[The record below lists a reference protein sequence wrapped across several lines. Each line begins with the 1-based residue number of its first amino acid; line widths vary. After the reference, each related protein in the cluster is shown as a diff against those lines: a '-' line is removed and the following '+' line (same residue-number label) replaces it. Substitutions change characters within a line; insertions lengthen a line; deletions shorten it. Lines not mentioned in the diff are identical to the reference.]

1 MAQKEKTFKSSKH
14 HRKLK
19 SFSKLIVPIDD
30 DVSDL
35 ATGES
40 TVQSEMEK

>member
-1 MAQKEKTFKSSKH
+1 MAQKEKSFKSSKH
-14 HRKLK
+14 HGKLK

-30 DVSDL
+30 DVSEL

-40 TVQSEMEK
+40 TVASEVE